1 MMRSDRAKQSLQAQS
16 LAMLVE
22 QRLRGVPLLR
32 GAIEQDPSFTL
43 RVAAPRS
50 HKRDTHGRNW
60 DIVAFETGFAH
71 WPQGHVEF
79 RAIVNELRAEYDL
92 E

>member
-1 MMRSDRAKQSLQAQS
+1 MQRDCAKQSLQGLS

-22 QRLRGVPLLR
+22 QRLRTVPLLR

-43 RVAAPRS
+43 RIAVPRP

-71 WPQGHVEF
+71 WPQSQLEF
-79 RAIVNELRAEYDL
+79 RAIVDELRAEYDL
-92 E
+92 A